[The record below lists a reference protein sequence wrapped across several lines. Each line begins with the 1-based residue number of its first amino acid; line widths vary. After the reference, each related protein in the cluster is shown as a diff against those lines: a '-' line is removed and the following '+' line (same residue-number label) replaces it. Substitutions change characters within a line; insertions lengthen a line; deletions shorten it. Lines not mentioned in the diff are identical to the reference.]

1 MKKLNV
7 VCQGIQECMQED
19 GLSTI
24 TNIQER
30 EVVNY
35 YFILQSD

>member
-19 GLSTI
+19 GLSRI

-35 YFILQSD
+35 YIYIAK